1 MATTESIFGIGF
13 AIGPGVGSLF
23 YSIGGFG
30 LPFWLVGGIALVAS
44 VLIFI
49 FVPNVEASQDE
60 SSKGSKSLRLLSIAK
75 SPTLLLPLFD
85 NCIAF
90 CGSGVFN
97 LCGPYL
103 IANVAF
109 NQTEVGNTFM
119 ISGVAYIFTTFTV
132 GMSVNFHLSFMRST
146 KLFS

>member
-1 MATTESIFGIGF
+1 M
-13 AIGPGVGSLF
+13 GSLF

-60 SSKGSKSLRLLSIAK
+60 SSKESKSLGLLSIAK
-75 SPTLLLPLFD
+75 VFSNFCMNSYHKLNSTNAFQSPTLLLPLFD

-132 GMSVNFHLSFMRST
+132 GMVR
-146 KLFS
+146 

>member
-1 MATTESIFGIGF
+1 M
-13 AIGPGVGSLF
+13 GSLV

-75 SPTLLLPLFD
+75 VFY
-85 NCIAF
+85 NF
-90 CGSGVFN
+90 CMNSCHK
-97 LCGPYL
+97 LTPY
-103 IANVAF
+103 
-109 NQTEVGNTFM
+109 
-119 ISGVAYIFTTFTV
+119 
-132 GMSVNFHLSFMRST
+132 
-146 KLFS
+146 